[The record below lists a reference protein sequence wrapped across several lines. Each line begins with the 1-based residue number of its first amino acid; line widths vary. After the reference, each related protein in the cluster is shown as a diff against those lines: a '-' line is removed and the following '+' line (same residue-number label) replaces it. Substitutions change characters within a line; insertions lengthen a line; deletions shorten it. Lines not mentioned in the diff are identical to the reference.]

1 MKNLYKSLA
10 QFNEEVPVIHQDTKG
25 FNYTYA
31 NLSAIFKV
39 IKPLLK
45 KHGLSFTQLLNGDS
59 LKTIIFHVESG
70 ETLESEVNI
79 PQDVTLNKMNTF
91 QIIGSAITY
100 YRRYSL
106 SAALGLITDKDID
119 ACGDQKEDIKKKQ
132 PFTKDK
138 FSTCSCESIN

>member
-70 ETLESEVNI
+70 
-79 PQDVTLNKMNTF
+79 
-91 QIIGSAITY
+91 
-100 YRRYSL
+100 
-106 SAALGLITDKDID
+106 
-119 ACGDQKEDIKKKQ
+119 
-132 PFTKDK
+132 
-138 FSTCSCESIN
+138 